1 MYKLVFFI
9 PEEYKENVKKS
20 LFEAGAGKY
29 ENYDMCSF
37 EAKGTGQFRPLAGSS
52 PFLGKTEELETVEE
66 YRIEMLCSGRYI
78 ENVIKTLLKVH
89 PYEEPAYEIYKVY
102 DKRIFQELNQ

>member
-9 PEEYKENVKKS
+9 PEEYKENMKKS

-29 ENYDMCSF
+29 GNYDMCSF
-37 EAKGTGQFRPLAGSS
+37 EVKGTGQFRPLTGSD
-52 PFLGKTEELETVEE
+52 PFLGKTGEMETVAE
-66 YRIEMLCSGRYI
+66 YRIEMLCSAEYI
-78 ENVIKTLLKVH
+78 ENVVEILLKEH

-102 DKRIFQELNQ
+102 DKRIFQN